1 MAPVSRPIVSI
12 LSACLNARSRAS
24 CAATSSAVIRSP
36 LYAAAWAA
44 SSGPDPCHAR
54 RKSFRQHTARTRP
67 LPVLRRVTSS
77 PHTLSEAPHMRDSAP
92 HRLTER
98 RQAILRQTSAALR
111 GRVVTLWR
119 VARGLAVAEVASR
132 PNPPRDAIEF
142 DVAAALGTW
151 VGAVGDKSLWV
162 ACRFDPSR
170 LHVARVRSDVPA
182 PPPAGIERRSPERLV
197 LELAGLSLGALERIW
212 AVADQATGYLCGAL
226 ALLDACFERVRRVES
241 LTPSARS
248 SRTQSRARSTPHERN
263 RRRSLTEAGTGPART
278 RHPLSR
284 ASPFLVKR
292 LLSRRRDVIDNPLHH
307 PGGPT
312 RRTGRHGNDPCAARR
327 GGGHGRPRLRAR
339 PNQSPTRSLRG
350 ARLSLARRARA
361 RRGDSR
367 RALLRRRD
375 PGVRFLTR

>member
-1 MAPVSRPIVSI
+1 MP
-12 LSACLNARSRAS
+12 ARARA
-24 CAATSSAVIRSP
+24 ARRRLRRSFGP
-36 LYAAAWAA
+36 LLYAAPWAA

-182 PPPAGIERRSPERLV
+182 PPPAGSERRRPGRLV
-197 LELAGLSLGALERIW
+197 LELAGLSLGALE
-212 AVADQATGYLCGAL
+212 
-226 ALLDACFERVRRVES
+226 
-241 LTPSARS
+241 
-248 SRTQSRARSTPHERN
+248 
-263 RRRSLTEAGTGPART
+263 
-278 RHPLSR
+278 
-284 ASPFLVKR
+284 
-292 LLSRRRDVIDNPLHH
+292 
-307 PGGPT
+307 
-312 RRTGRHGNDPCAARR
+312 
-327 GGGHGRPRLRAR
+327 
-339 PNQSPTRSLRG
+339 
-350 ARLSLARRARA
+350 
-361 RRGDSR
+361 
-367 RALLRRRD
+367 
-375 PGVRFLTR
+375 

>member
-36 LYAAAWAA
+36 LYAAPWAT

-77 PHTLSEAPHMRDSAP
+77 PHTLTEAPHMRDSAP

-132 PNPPRDAIEF
+132 PNPPRAAIEF
-142 DVAAALGTW
+142 DGPPALRP
-151 VGAVGDKSLWV
+151 GAGAGGDKGLWG

-170 LHVARVRSDVPA
+170 LH
-182 PPPAGIERRSPERLV
+182 G
-197 LELAGLSLGALERIW
+197 
-212 AVADQATGYLCGAL
+212 
-226 ALLDACFERVRRVES
+226 
-241 LTPSARS
+241 
-248 SRTQSRARSTPHERN
+248 
-263 RRRSLTEAGTGPART
+263 
-278 RHPLSR
+278 
-284 ASPFLVKR
+284 
-292 LLSRRRDVIDNPLHH
+292 
-307 PGGPT
+307 
-312 RRTGRHGNDPCAARR
+312 ARR
-327 GGGHGRPRLRAR
+327 GGAGPRA
-339 PNQSPTRSLRG
+339 PPAG
-350 ARLSLARRARA
+350 
-361 RRGDSR
+361 SR
-367 RALLRRRD
+367 R
-375 PGVRFLTR
+375 P

>member
-44 SSGPDPCHAR
+44 SSGPDLCHAR
-54 RKSFRQHTARTRP
+54 RKSFKQHTAGTRP
-67 LPVLRRVTSS
+67 LPVLRGVTSS
-77 PHTLSEAPHMRDSAP
+77 PHTLTEAPHMRDSAP

-151 VGAVGDKSLWV
+151 V
-162 ACRFDPSR
+162 
-170 LHVARVRSDVPA
+170 
-182 PPPAGIERRSPERLV
+182 
-197 LELAGLSLGALERIW
+197 W

-241 LTPSARS
+241 LTPSAR
-248 SRTQSRARSTPHERN
+248 AH
-263 RRRSLTEAGTGPART
+263 
-278 RHPLSR
+278 
-284 ASPFLVKR
+284 
-292 LLSRRRDVIDNPLHH
+292 LLADLAVVEDAIEGALD
-307 PGGPT
+307 
-312 RRTGRHGNDPCAARR
+312 AA
-327 GGGHGRPRLRAR
+327 
-339 PNQSPTRSLRG
+339 
-350 ARLSLARRARA
+350 
-361 RRGDSR
+361 
-367 RALLRRRD
+367 
-375 PGVRFLTR
+375 